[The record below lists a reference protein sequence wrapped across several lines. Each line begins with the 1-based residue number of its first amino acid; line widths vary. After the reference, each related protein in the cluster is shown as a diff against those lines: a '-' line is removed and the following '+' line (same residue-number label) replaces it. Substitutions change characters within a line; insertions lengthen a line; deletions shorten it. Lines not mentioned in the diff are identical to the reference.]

1 MKLTPRSRSIL
12 AQLLFLGL
20 LMGTLF
26 WELFMRLFGLESPLT
41 VGPVGFDLIVIEF
54 WISINPGSFLG
65 IALGFLLFR
74 SV

>member
-1 MKLTPRSRSIL
+1 
-12 AQLLFLGL
+12 
-20 LMGTLF
+20 MGTLF